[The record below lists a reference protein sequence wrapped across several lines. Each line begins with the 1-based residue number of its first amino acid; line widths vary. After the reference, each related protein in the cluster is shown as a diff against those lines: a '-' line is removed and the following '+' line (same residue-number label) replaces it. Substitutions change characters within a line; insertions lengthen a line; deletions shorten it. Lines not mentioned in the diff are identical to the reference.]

1 MFVSIV
7 LMIWFILEDLAS
19 SICSDEI
26 KTKGQVTNQL
36 ILILSDWDFFSVTN
50 VVLSFGVRTRH
61 SVVYC
66 GGIDQELFQDELFSV
81 CRGSAASC
89 LLPSRCQSS
98 QLPVA
103 KSECPEIDEEVWWKK
118 NQKFPPSL
126 PWSFVFIIIVIPHWG
141 FLTSLYTL
149 AIKLVPNKRV
159 QLFFFAMLW
168 RCRCYSCLWWWS
180 FD

>member
-1 MFVSIV
+1 MADKIFSLGSEYKISFCHGACKTYFFN
-7 LMIWFILEDLAS
+7 LLFYGRLLEDLAS

-36 ILILSDWDFFSVTN
+36 ILILSDYDFFSVPN
-50 VVLSFGVRTRH
+50 AVLSFGVRTRH

-103 KSECPEIDEEVWWKK
+103 KSEECLAVDEE
-118 NQKFPPSL
+118 
-126 PWSFVFIIIVIPHWG
+126 I
-141 FLTSLYTL
+141 
-149 AIKLVPNKRV
+149 
-159 QLFFFAMLW
+159 
-168 RCRCYSCLWWWS
+168 
-180 FD
+180 